1 MAHHQES
8 FGVYRFQKISLSR
21 RTLLVILITAVYAM
35 VIHAAATAQEL
46 PTATPDAA
54 GVIYAQVQ
62 PGDTLWAIAARHQL
76 TVQQLLD
83 FNNLTESDFIQP
95 GDVLIVG
102 YGTPPATATPL
113 PSPTATF
120 PPPPPPATA
129 VPPPPTG
136 VCLLA
141 FLDQNE
147 NGLYEAGEPLQANV
161 AITIYNETAVVAN
174 YITDGQSE
182 PYCLDTLAPGRYR
195 VTRSFN
201 QALGE
206 YSTTDSTPGLVL
218 AAGQMV
224 QLALG
229 AALSPDGAPALVQ
242 TAVAA
247 TAPPS
252 ATSVPSATPFPQT
265 PAPRTAMPFWVWLLA
280 GLLVLAAGMWGYGRL
295 RTPGQR

>member
-1 MAHHQES
+1 M
-8 FGVYRFQKISLSR
+8 YRFQKINLSQKAG
-21 RTLLVILITAVYAM
+21 LVILIAAVYAM
-35 VIHAAATAQEL
+35 TAVFLLAQEV
-46 PTATPDAA
+46 PTATPDAV

-76 TVQQLLD
+76 TLQQLLD
-83 FNNLTESDFIQP
+83 FNNLAESDFIQP

-147 NGLYEAGEPLQANV
+147 NGVYEAGEPLQANV

-174 YITDGQSE
+174 YTTDGQSE

-206 YSTTDSTPGLVL
+206 YPTTDSTPGLVL

-229 AALSPDGAPALVQ
+229 AAASPEGVPALVQ
-242 TAVAA
+242 TAAA
-247 TAPPS
+247 PTAAPPS
-252 ATSVPSATPFPQT
+252 ATLPPTATPSPQT
-265 PAPRTAMPFWVWLLA
+265 QPPAPRAATPFWVWLLA
-280 GLLVLAAGMWGYGRL
+280 GLLVLAAGVWGYGRL